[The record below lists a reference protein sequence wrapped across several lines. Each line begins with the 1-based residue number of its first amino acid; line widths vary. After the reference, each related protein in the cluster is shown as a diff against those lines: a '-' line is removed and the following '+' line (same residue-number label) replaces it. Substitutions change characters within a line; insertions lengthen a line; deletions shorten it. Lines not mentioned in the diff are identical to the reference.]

1 MRRSYVTAIAES
13 LYVNRG
19 VGQTIVKNVL
29 WLGLAQGFVGF
40 VNFLLGVLAIRRFEE
55 AKYGTF
61 AVAFS
66 FVGLFSAIFDF
77 GLSTAATREF
87 ARDKGRE
94 SAFIGLLIWKVLF
107 GFVVVGV
114 VYAGAFVLMDDAVT
128 RRIIFVL
135 AFYIFTQELLNL
147 FLALFRSR
155 ERMEF
160 EAILRVAN
168 VVLLAAGVLSV
179 LYMWPGILNL
189 SYAYVAANAAT
200 LIVVGGLLVMRG
212 DIPLVFGA
220 VADAR
225 MIQEFF
231 LIGLYLALSRAV
243 GDITMHT
250 DSVMLGYWGQMTEAT
265 WYDAASRV
273 NKLVLFP
280 MGLITTAVFPAL
292 VKAMHESKERL
303 AKLLRLWGKVT
314 VFLAVMLCSVVF
326 VNADGVVRK
335 LYPNFGDSQ
344 PTSVTLQILVLMG
357 FLVYMTT
364 VMYHVL
370 LAADEQKK
378 IFYVLLVGAGLN
390 VVLNCVLIP
399 RFSLYGAAGASAA
412 THAAILVQYWV
423 MAKRRNL
430 LRLDRRWGV
439 SAFAVPVV
447 CGAVGCAVSVPL
459 SHFGAAVQW
468 AVLCGVVISCIA
480 FVMFDRDLRGLVPTF
495 RTLREACR
503 AR

>member
-1 MRRSYVTAIAES
+1 MRRSYVATIAES

-40 VNFLLGVLAIRRFEE
+40 ANFVLGVLAIRRFEE

-66 FVGLFSAIFDF
+66 FAGLFSAIFDF

-87 ARDKGRE
+87 ARDKDRE

-107 GFVVVGV
+107 GIVVIGGLFLSSFLVTEDLAARRVILVLGV
-114 VYAGAFVLMDDAVT
+114 YV
-128 RRIIFVL
+128 
-135 AFYIFTQELLNL
+135 FTLELLN
-147 FLALFRSR
+147 FCFALFRSR
-155 ERMEF
+155 QNMEF
-160 EAILRVAN
+160 EALFRVAAAL
-168 VVLLAAGVLSV
+168 VLGGFVLSV
-179 LYMWPGILNL
+179 LRFWPTILNL
-189 SYAYVAANAAT
+189 SYAYVAANVVT

-220 VADAR
+220 VADVR
-225 MIQEFF
+225 MIREFF
-231 LIGLYLALSRAV
+231 LIGLYMALARAV
-243 GDITMHT
+243 GDVTMHT

-335 LYPNFGDSQ
+335 LYPNFERFG
-344 PTSVTLQILVLMG
+344 PASVTLQILVLMG
-357 FLVYMTT
+357 FLVYMTA
-364 VMYHVL
+364 VLYHVL

-423 MAKRRNL
+423 MAKRRNF
-430 LRLDRRWGV
+430 LRLDSRWGV
-439 SAFAVPVV
+439 SAFAVPVA

-468 AVLCGVVISCIA
+468 AVLCGVAVSCIA
-480 FVMFDRDLRGLVPTF
+480 FVIFDRDLRGLVPTF

-503 AR
+503 GR